1 MEEFVV
7 TGMLIWSQFYLSN
20 EYSYLMNK
28 LNCYPLGTYPDSNA
42 KKSRTS
48 FVTRDSKASLC
59 DFDLHF
65 PKGKTI
71 MFVMMRDVQL

>member
-1 MEEFVV
+1 M
-7 TGMLIWSQFYLSN
+7 WSQFYLSN
-20 EYSYLMNK
+20 EYFYLMNK
-28 LNCYPLGTYPDSNA
+28 LNCYPLGTYADSNA
-42 KKSRTS
+42 KLSRKS

-59 DFDLHF
+59 EFDLHF